1 MTREQLQQYYPDT
14 YVFFREMSDT
24 HPFWVA
30 LSKVSLQQV
39 QAGRTLLAD
48 LEQVF
53 AALKEVDGHHVFID
67 RISTVTSHD
76 ELMGLLTKLYVAYL
90 YRDHGAEL
98 VHGGDHGFDI
108 EVTIADQLIALG
120 VVSFHSFDSL
130 TDQFSRVVHDE
141 IVHLKDRADIHA
153 RAGSDDEDIPVRD
166 AEVVGEKRA
175 QQAQTPAEFIDEL
188 ERYSKTVKDHTGAH
202 HQIVTSV
209 SPSAILP
216 KQAALAHY
224 IDNSHDDLAK
234 RFPMIA
240 GVLLVDPRPGVEKAS
255 FLPFHVG
262 GEYLQELLDKT
273 D

>member
-1 MTREQLQQYYPDT
+1 MTREQLQRLYPDT
-14 YVFFREMSDT
+14 YIFFREMADE

-30 LSKVSLQQV
+30 LSKVRVEQV

-53 AALKEVDGHHVFID
+53 AALREVDGHHVFID
-67 RISTVTSHD
+67 RISVVTSHD
-76 ELMGLLTKLYVAYL
+76 ELMQLLTKLYVAYL

-98 VHGGDHGFDI
+98 VHGGEHGFDI
-108 EVTIADQLIALG
+108 EVTIADQLLALG

-130 TDQFSRVVHDE
+130 TDQFARVIHDE

-153 RAGSDDEDIPVRD
+153 RAELTDDELPVRD
-166 AEVVGEKRA
+166 AETVSQERA
-175 QQAQTPAEFIDEL
+175 QKAQTPEEFIDEL
-188 ERYSKTVKDHTGAH
+188 ERYSKTLKDHTGAH

-216 KQAALAHY
+216 KQAALSNY
-224 IDNSHDDLAK
+224 IDKSHDDLAK

-273 D
+273 E

>member
-1 MTREQLQQYYPDT
+1 MP
-14 YVFFREMSDT
+14 DT
-24 HPFWVA
+24 HPFWQA
-30 LSKVSLQQV
+30 LSKVNLAQV

-53 AALKEVDGHHVFID
+53 AALREVDGHHVFID
-67 RISTVTSHD
+67 RISTVTSQD

-108 EVTIADQLIALG
+108 EVTIADQLLALG

-130 TDQFSRVVHDE
+130 TDQFARVVHDE

-153 RAGSDDEDIPVRD
+153 RADVDEELPVRD

-175 QQAQTPAEFIDEL
+175 QKAQTPEEFIDEL
-188 ERYSKTVKDHTGAH
+188 ERYSKTLKDHTGAH

-216 KQAALAHY
+216 KQAALSKY
-224 IDNSHDDLAK
+224 INNSHDDLAK

>member
-14 YVFFREMSDT
+14 SVFFREMPDT
-24 HPFWVA
+24 HPFWVTLA
-30 LSKVSLQQV
+30 TVNLEQV

-53 AALKEVDGHHVFID
+53 AALREVDGHHVFID
-67 RISTVTSHD
+67 RISMVTSQD
-76 ELMGLLTKLYVAYL
+76 ELMQLLTKLYVAYL

-98 VHGGDHGFDI
+98 VHGGGHGFDI
-108 EVTIADQLIALG
+108 EVTIADQLLALG

-130 TDQFSRVVHDE
+130 TDQFARVVHDE
-141 IVHLKDRADIHA
+141 IIHLKDKANL
-153 RAGSDDEDIPVRD
+153 GSDPDAVPVRD

-175 QQAQTPAEFIDEL
+175 QKAQTPEEFIDEL
-188 ERYSKTVKDHTGAH
+188 ERYSKTLKDHTGAH

-216 KQAALAHY
+216 QQAALSKY
-224 IDNSHDDLAK
+224 INNSHDDLAK